1 MSERATKTVT
11 EKGKTMKPI
20 DNYEAERA
28 FKEGKQIFVLNRA
41 TAELTDLTRVRN
53 RSAIVEAFT
62 RPENI
67 FYARVR

>member
-1 MSERATKTVT
+1 
-11 EKGKTMKPI
+11 MKPI

-28 FKEGKQIFVLNRA
+28 YKEGKQIFVLNRM
-41 TAELTDLTRVRN
+41 TAELTDLTRVMN